1 MINSVEFEGNKV
13 VVNYSLENGGYNPLV
28 KNLSIAYTVNQVR
41 ELPIYTGPCT
51 AGQTGGWSW
60 GWNEDVVLFE
70 DIGLRFAF
78 DVRETSDDFY
88 DESVKIFHYVGQPC
102 EGEVMTG
109 TVTESMYTPPSRNR
123 VWRNNVY
130 SDERSSDPPLD
141 FSPIIDIND
150 FLKKYFAKHPEKL
163 YELTPR
169 RFEMLIADI
178 LRDLGFET
186 ELTAA
191 TRDGGCDIY
200 AYLENSIT
208 SFLIFIECK
217 RWSPEKKVG
226 IDVVQRVYGAAK
238 SQGAHKGMIVTTSF
252 FTKPAKDERTRVSGE
267 MELKDFNDLKSWLQ
281 QYDSD

>member
-1 MINSVEFEGNKV
+1 MINGVEFEGDKV

-28 KNLSIAYTVNQVR
+28 KKFSIAYTISQVR
-41 ELPIYTGPCT
+41 ELPIYTGPCN

-60 GWNEDVVLFE
+60 SWYEDVVLFE
-70 DIGLRFAF
+70 NLGLRFAF

-88 DESVKIFHYVGQPC
+88 DESVNIFHYVGQSC
-102 EGEVMTG
+102 EGVVMTE
-109 TVTESMYTPPSRNR
+109 TVTDSMYAPPSRNR

-130 SDERSSDPPLD
+130 SDERSSDSPFD
-141 FSPIIDIND
+141 FSLIIDIND
-150 FLKKYFAKHPEKL
+150 TLKKYLAKHPEKL

-169 RFEMLIADI
+169 RFEMLIADL

-186 ELTAA
+186 ELTVA

-200 AYLENSIT
+200 AYVKNLIT
-208 SFLIFIECK
+208 SFLILVECK
-217 RWSPEKKVG
+217 RWSKKKVG
-226 IDVVQRVYGAAK
+226 IDAVQRVYGAVK

-252 FTKPAKDERTRVSGE
+252 FTKPAQDERTRVSGE

-281 QYDSD
+281 QYDND